1 MRPIFEPVMQALQA
15 GGVRYVIVGGVAV
28 VLQGYVRA
36 TADLDLMVDLVAD
49 ESGKAIEALTA
60 LGLRPRAPV
69 DAKDFADPEKRDQWT
84 REKGMKVFS
93 MFDPSNPMREV
104 DLFVENPMD
113 FEDVW
118 KRAKLMDINGTP
130 ARVASIGDLIELKRI
145 SGRPKDLADI
155 EELKALS
162 ELGEE

>member
-1 MRPIFEPVMQALQA
+1 MQALQA